1 MTTPAHYVDGFGNI
15 QLAEGVVRLELV
27 AFSKIEGTN
36 SSVEKVGG
44 LAMSMP
50 AFLRSFNQMTTV
62 VNKMVEQGLMTRTPT
77 GVEAAK
83 VAPAAVK

>member
-1 MTTPAHYVDGFGNI
+1 MTTPAQYVDGFGNI

-27 AFSKIEGTN
+27 TLSKIEGNN

-62 VNKMVEQGLMTRTPT
+62 VNKMVEQGLITRTPT
-77 GVEAAK
+77 GVEATK
-83 VAPAAVK
+83 VAPEAAK